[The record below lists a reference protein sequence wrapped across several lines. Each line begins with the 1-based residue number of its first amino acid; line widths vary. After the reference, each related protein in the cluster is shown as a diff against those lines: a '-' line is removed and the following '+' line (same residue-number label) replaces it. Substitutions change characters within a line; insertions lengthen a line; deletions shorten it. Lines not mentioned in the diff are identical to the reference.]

1 MKTQLSSIDL
11 HYLIK
16 ELQVLIDGRIDKIY
30 HPDKKV
36 LLLRFHIPNI
46 GKKAIKVLVGKQLYL
61 SEEQKEYQE
70 PSGFCMF
77 LRKHLDNS
85 RLRAVQQKESERII
99 EFLFEKKEGK
109 EKLIIE
115 FFGGGNVILC
125 DDKDNIISYLEQHR
139 FKDREIKKDV
149 AYKYPKMEAN
159 VFELKTE
166 DLAYLFEKSK
176 KDSLVTCLAVELG
189 LGGVYAEE
197 ICLLSNLDK
206 SLMPSKLDKNQIK
219 LVFDNIKKITS
230 KKVNANISYDGGKVK
245 DIAPFVLELYKNL
258 DKKQFK
264 TFNEAIDYYFLH
276 EYEEPKEKTASE
288 KEAEKLKKIIE
299 KQEMQIKET
308 EISAE
313 EESKKA
319 ELIYNNYQ
327 LVNEIL
333 SEIKK
338 ARDKYSWSEI
348 KEKLKGHKIIK
359 EVDAKEKKIV
369 VELE

>member
-99 EFLFEKKEGK
+99 EF
-109 EKLIIE
+109 
-115 FFGGGNVILC
+115 FGGGNVILC

-197 ICLLSNLDK
+197 ICLLSCLD
-206 SLMPSKLDKNQIK
+206 
-219 LVFDNIKKITS
+219 
-230 KKVNANISYDGGKVK
+230 
-245 DIAPFVLELYKNL
+245 E
-258 DKKQFK
+258 
-264 TFNEAIDYYFLH
+264 
-276 EYEEPKEKTASE
+276 
-288 KEAEKLKKIIE
+288 
-299 KQEMQIKET
+299 
-308 EISAE
+308 
-313 EESKKA
+313 
-319 ELIYNNYQ
+319 
-327 LVNEIL
+327 
-333 SEIKK
+333 
-338 ARDKYSWSEI
+338 
-348 KEKLKGHKIIK
+348 
-359 EVDAKEKKIV
+359 
-369 VELE
+369 